1 MNEQPTFK
9 VPTPEGRLY
18 SVRQIILATFL
29 GAPLAG
35 CVLLAQNYRVL
46 GQSTAVL
53 ITLLAGGAS
62 TALLLALAF
71 VLPDNFPNMVLP
83 VASCLA
89 LRQMA
94 IHLQGERI
102 STHMTLGGKKR
113 SWWIVV
119 AIGAACLVLIFGV
132 ILVVVLLDTST
143 TPAA

>member
-1 MNEQPTFK
+1 MTEQPT
-9 VPTPEGRLY
+9 VQAPAPEGRLY
-18 SVRQIILATFL
+18 SVRQIILATFV

-53 ITLLAGGAS
+53 PTLLAGGAS

-71 VLPDNFPNMVLP
+71 ILPDNFPNLILP
-83 VASCLA
+83 VASCFA

-94 IHLQGERI
+94 IYLQGERI

-119 AIGAACLVLIFGV
+119 AIGAISLVLIFGV
-132 ILVVVLLDTST
+132 IFVVVLIGTSIL
-143 TPAA
+143 PAA